1 MKSFWTHTM
10 AGRLMGVM
18 LLAVA
23 LSQGVSLLVHHF
35 ERMSALRWAL
45 RDECLGRVASA
56 YRLTL
61 ATPPEERAQIL
72 ENSGTPLTRYWLTDH
87 KLVDALAWQKIA
99 KEKLL
104 MPLPGNFKNSSG
116 TLNRFQNDPVLTRV
130 TETQWITLPPE
141 SWMLR
146 LPVEMASLE
155 KWNGYGFAVQLDDGT
170 WLNTAYAKPDYL
182 VSPTV
187 TPGYYAALAFT
198 IVIFLLAAF
207 YVSRRISRP
216 LQRLSDA
223 AERLGRGED
232 VELIPEEGPDDI
244 RCTVAAFNRMQVRLR
259 RFVED
264 RTRMLAAIGHD
275 LRTPI
280 TSLRLRSEFVTD
292 PEIREK
298 LLATLDEMQGMTEAA
313 LSFARS
319 ESTAEPTRKVDLT
332 ALLESLCDD
341 LIELGWQVEFSGG
354 DRVTCTCRPDAI
366 RRAIRNVIENAVRY
380 GDRARVSLQPTA
392 DGVTILVED
401 DGTGIPETEWENVF
415 GAFVRLEASRNRNT
429 GGVGLGLSI
438 ARSIF
443 RAHGGDV
450 TLAKGLAG
458 FQVRLFLYCG

>member
-1 MKSFWTHTM
+1 MKRFFTRTLT
-10 AGRLMGVM
+10 GRLIGVM
-18 LLAVA
+18 LMAVA
-23 LSQGVSLLVHHF
+23 LSQGISLLVHHY
-35 ERMSALRWAL
+35 ERMNALRWAI

-61 ATPPEERAQIL
+61 ATPIPQRAQIL
-72 ENSGTPLTRYWLTDH
+72 ENSCTPLTRYWLTPE
-87 KLVDALAWQKIA
+87 KSVDAIAWQHVA
-99 KEKLL
+99 REKLL
-104 MPLPGNFKNSSG
+104 MPLPGNIKNSGSI
-116 TLNRFQNDPVLTRV
+116 NRFKDDPVLSRL
-130 TETQWITLPPE
+130 TQAHWVTLPPD

-146 LPVEMASLE
+146 LPVEMVSLE
-155 KWNGYGFAVQLDDGT
+155 KWNGFGFAVQLDDGT

-187 TPGYYAALAFT
+187 TPGYYAALGFT
-198 IVIFLLAAF
+198 IIIFLTAAF
-207 YVSRRISRP
+207 YVARRISRP
-216 LQRLSDA
+216 LQRLSRA
-223 AERLGRGED
+223 ADRFGRGED

-292 PEIREK
+292 PEVREK
-298 LLATLDEMQGMTEAA
+298 LLSTLDEMQSMTEAA

-341 LIELGWQVEFSGG
+341 LVELGWKVEFAGG
-354 DRVTCTCRPDAI
+354 ERITCTCRPDAI
-366 RRAIRNVIENAVRY
+366 RRAIRNIIENAVRY
-380 GDRARVSLQPTA
+380 GDRARVMLQPST
-392 DGVTILVED
+392 DGVTIIVED
-401 DGTGIPETEWENVF
+401 DGAGIPEAEWENVF

-450 TLAKGLAG
+450 SLAKGNTG
-458 FQVRLFLYCG
+458 FQVRLSMHCG